1 MERGP
6 VMMGTVD
13 IAITVARIFD
23 TLQKALLLLILR

>member
-1 MERGP
+1 M
-6 VMMGTVD
+6 MMGTVD